1 MPTKDKH
8 TADLRKAFTTMVP
21 GTACQGCGKIFH
33 SRSGHHN
40 HKIQVKN
47 HKPKNND
54 LIIDAKYTPQ
64 YLHSTGNLY

>member
-1 MPTKDKH
+1 MRTKDKH

-21 GTACQGCGKIFH
+21 GTACQGCGKSFH
-33 SRSGHHN
+33 SRNN

-54 LIIDAKYTPQ
+54 LIIDAK
-64 YLHSTGNLY
+64 